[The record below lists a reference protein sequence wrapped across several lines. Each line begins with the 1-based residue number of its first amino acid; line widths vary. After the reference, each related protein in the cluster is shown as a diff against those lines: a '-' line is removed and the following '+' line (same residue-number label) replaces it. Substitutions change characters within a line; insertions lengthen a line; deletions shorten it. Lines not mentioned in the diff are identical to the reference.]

1 MQTTYLEH
9 DRQEYTFDPSSIIKI
24 ISENPQIGL
33 ALIQLPITIA
43 NSLMRNH
50 NNLKWKDNPT
60 EPGYYW
66 VKSHNGVISIKEYSS
81 KDIDYIID
89 TGLNGVVK
97 SLFEFYGPLE
107 PPE

>member
-1 MQTTYLEH
+1 MKKPYSETTEENYG
-9 DRQEYTFDPSSIIKI
+9 FDPSSIVTLL
-24 ISENPQIGL
+24 SQNPQIGL
-33 ALIQLPITIA
+33 AIIQLPISIA
-43 NSLMRNH
+43 NALMYKH

>member
-1 MQTTYLEH
+1 MKQIYSEAN
-9 DRQEYTFDPSSIIKI
+9 EEAYTFDPSSIITLL
-24 ISENPQIGL
+24 SQNPQIGL
-33 ALIQLPITIA
+33 AIVQLPISIA
-43 NSLMRNH
+43 NALIYKH

-89 TGLNGVVK
+89 TGLNAVVK